1 MTEKELK
8 ETIIDC
14 DTCHKLFS
22 DNYDKHN
29 VIAICPNGW
38 KRLPLCP
45 SLYDVV
51 ETIKERID
59 KYNESKD

>member
-8 ETIIDC
+8 ETIVDC
-14 DTCHKLFS
+14 DTWHKIFS
-22 DNYDKHN
+22 DNYNKDDVIDK
-29 VIAICPNGW
+29 CPSGW

-45 SLYDVV
+45 SLYTVI

-59 KYNESKD
+59 KHDQ